1 LIKNKYIL
9 LLLFTVLLV
18 ILANIFCGSV
28 QAAGAQASSNYGW
41 RINPFTG
48 NPQHHNGVD
57 IAAPLGSKVV
67 SIASGIIMYTGWIN
81 GYGYVVQIKHDNGY
95 CSQYGHLLAYA
106 QRIAPGVRVGQGEHI
121 AYLGSSGQ
129 STGPHLDLRV
139 WKGNS
144 YVNPQELLGL
154 EMAKNTTTGIALEMI
169 RKGKGGAKSTKPSQH
184 KRKPEPEIIGGIGG
198 GD

>member
-1 LIKNKYIL
+1 MIKNRYIL
-9 LLLFTVLLV
+9 LLLYIAMIV
-18 ILANIFCGSV
+18 ILANIICGNA
-28 QAAGAQASSNYGW
+28 QAAGAQVSSNYGW

-48 NPQHHNGVD
+48 IPQHHNGVD
-57 IAAPLGSKVV
+57 IAAPYGSKVL
-67 SIASGIIMYTGWIN
+67 SIASGTVMYTGWIN

-95 CSQYGHLLAYA
+95 CSQYGHLSAYA
-106 QRIAPGVRVGQGEHI
+106 QGITPGTRVGQGEHI

-144 YVNPQELLGL
+144 YVNPHDLLGI
-154 EMAKNTTTGIALEMI
+154 EKTKNTTTDIALEMI
-169 RKGKGGAKSTKPSQH
+169 RKGKGRAKGSVASKP
-184 KRKPEPEIIGGIGG
+184 RRRPEPEIIGGIGG